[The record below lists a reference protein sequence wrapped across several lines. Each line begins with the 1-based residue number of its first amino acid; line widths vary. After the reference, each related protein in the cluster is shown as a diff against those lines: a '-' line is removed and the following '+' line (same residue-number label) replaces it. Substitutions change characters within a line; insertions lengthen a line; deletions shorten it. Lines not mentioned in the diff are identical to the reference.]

1 MSELLTHKRK
11 AMDFK
16 NLTFKTCLDAY
27 KKTGIFKLGGVSISS
42 KLAKN
47 QKVNGQMTYVV
58 YMSPANQSGYN
69 VCPTSTPECRLGCLS
84 TSGRA
89 AMDINCGAN
98 IIVNSRIKKTRLF
111 FENNS
116 FYMNWLFAEIKN
128 ARVQAIKKGYEFSV
142 RLNGTSDID
151 WNEYKL
157 NNLTV
162 FETFPD
168 VQFYDYTK
176 NPTKL
181 DNLAANY
188 HLTFSYSGHNVSTCK
203 KVLSKG
209 YNVAVVFN
217 VQKNKPLPETFLGY
231 KVIDGDLTDYRPADE
246 KNVIVGLRWKRIA
259 NKADNDQIK
268 NSVFVVQV

>member
-1 MSELLTHKRK
+1 MK
-11 AMDFK
+11 DFK
-16 NLTFKTCLDAY
+16 TLVFKNCRNAY
-27 KKTGIFKLGGVSISS
+27 LETGIFKLGGVSISS

-111 FENNS
+111 FENNL
-116 FYMNWLFAEIKN
+116 FYMNWLVAEIKN

-217 VQKNKPLPETFLGY
+217 VQKNQPLPETFLGY